1 MDSRALAAA
10 STDNATRRRGIISG
24 YVPDGDGQGCT
35 GVAARLDPPD
45 ETEVKHFQKNYQ
57 RGEMDMEKIEASPYS
72 WLGHAEYGGTW
83 GLRKKLLDGFILTR
97 GEKNEAW

>member
-35 GVAARLDPPD
+35 GVAARLGPPSQA
-45 ETEVKHFQKNYQ
+45 EAQTLSKKTQT
-57 RGEMDMEKIEASPYS
+57 REMDMEEIEASLYS
-72 WLGHAEYGGTW
+72 WPGHAEHGDTW

-97 GEKNEAW
+97 GEENEAG